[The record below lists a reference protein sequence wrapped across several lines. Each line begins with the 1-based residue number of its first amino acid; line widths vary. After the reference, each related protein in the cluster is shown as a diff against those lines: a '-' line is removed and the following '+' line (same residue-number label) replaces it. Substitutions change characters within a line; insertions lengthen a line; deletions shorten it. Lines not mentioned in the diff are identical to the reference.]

1 MENHIVDLHLSDR
14 ATRQKWQQFLESLG
28 IHNFSD
34 AEVDK
39 IDFTLGLL
47 DEQGQL
53 VGTGSAAGN
62 VLKYIGVCNKEAV
75 PGARFNAIVSALT
88 NRLFQEHRFH
98 LFVFT
103 KARYSAS
110 FQHLGFKELAHS
122 DVAAFLETGDPNVD
136 DYLAAVPRVDGQATK
151 KVAGIV
157 MNANPFT
164 NGHRYLVE
172 QAAKEN
178 DLVYVF
184 VVNTDLSL
192 FKTSERFELVKA
204 GTADLKNVIVVD
216 GGDYMVSYATF
227 PAYFLESADQT
238 IRYQTTLDARVF
250 RDTIAPA
257 LNIKTRY
264 VGSEPLSRTTGIYNQ
279 VLQQGLPSKVALKII
294 ERKTATNGNYIT
306 ATEVR
311 KCIKDDNLDAIVGL
325 VPATTQKFVEDHVA
339 ILQERIKEGMNING
353 N

>member
-136 DYLAAVPRVDGQATK
+136 DYLAAVPRVDGQA
-151 KVAGIV
+151 
-157 MNANPFT
+157 
-164 NGHRYLVE
+164 
-172 QAAKEN
+172 
-178 DLVYVF
+178 
-184 VVNTDLSL
+184 
-192 FKTSERFELVKA
+192 
-204 GTADLKNVIVVD
+204 
-216 GGDYMVSYATF
+216 
-227 PAYFLESADQT
+227 
-238 IRYQTTLDARVF
+238 
-250 RDTIAPA
+250 
-257 LNIKTRY
+257 
-264 VGSEPLSRTTGIYNQ
+264 
-279 VLQQGLPSKVALKII
+279 
-294 ERKTATNGNYIT
+294 
-306 ATEVR
+306 
-311 KCIKDDNLDAIVGL
+311 
-325 VPATTQKFVEDHVA
+325 
-339 ILQERIKEGMNING
+339 
-353 N
+353 

>member
-1 MENHIVDLHLSDR
+1 MNEYEIFQVPAWDQSTLSQVDRLLLREGIIRDANLDYIAAMTDENGEVIATGSCFGQTLRCFAVSSEHQGEGLLNQMVSHLMEVQLSRGNSHL
-14 ATRQKWQQFLESLG
+14 FLYTKVKAAKFFESLG
-28 IHNFSD
+28 FYEI
-34 AEVDK
+34 A
-39 IDFTLGLL
+39 
-47 DEQGQL
+47 
-53 VGTGSAAGN
+53 
-62 VLKYIGVCNKEAV
+62 
-75 PGARFNAIVSALT
+75 
-88 NRLFQEHRFH
+88 
-98 LFVFT
+98 
-103 KARYSAS
+103 
-110 FQHLGFKELAHS
+110 
-122 DVAAFLETGDPNVD
+122 
-136 DYLAAVPRVDGQATK
+136 RVDGTLVFMENRRNGFPGYLKALEKT
-151 KVAGIV
+151 ARPGRSAAIV

-172 QAAKEN
+172 QTAKEN

-279 VLQQGLPSKVALKII
+279 VLQQELPPKVALKII
-294 ERKTATNGNYIT
+294 DRKTATNGNYIT
-306 ATEVR
+306 ATEIR

>member
-1 MENHIVDLHLSDR
+1 MNEYEIFQVPAWDQSTLSQVDRLLLREGIIRDANLDYIAAMTDENGEVIATGSCFGQTLRCFAVSSEHQGEGLLNQMVSHLMEVQLSRGNSHL
-14 ATRQKWQQFLESLG
+14 FLYTKVKAARFFESLG
-28 IHNFSD
+28 FYEI
-34 AEVDK
+34 A
-39 IDFTLGLL
+39 
-47 DEQGQL
+47 
-53 VGTGSAAGN
+53 
-62 VLKYIGVCNKEAV
+62 
-75 PGARFNAIVSALT
+75 
-88 NRLFQEHRFH
+88 
-98 LFVFT
+98 
-103 KARYSAS
+103 
-110 FQHLGFKELAHS
+110 
-122 DVAAFLETGDPNVD
+122 
-136 DYLAAVPRVDGQATK
+136 RVDGTLVFMENRRNGFPGYLKALEKTARPGRSAA
-151 KVAGIV
+151 VV

-172 QAAKEN
+172 QTAKEN

-279 VLQQGLPSKVALKII
+279 VLQQELPPKVALKII
-294 ERKTATNGNYIT
+294 DRKTATNGNYIT